1 MNDLPRTQPSSPA
14 TPDSTP
20 NFTPEELRDFASRF
34 TAFVDA
40 MAECSTAGDP
50 AAPSFRTLLS
60 DHLGGPAEQFE
71 AVAKRF
77 PIWRYAD
84 LDIAIEAV
92 LGDDRTI
99 HGINTSEA
107 SYDFTELIAN
117 RYEGFAPGAVQYESV
132 PTDPKARR
140 RVAAEAVSLFVR
152 DGQPM
157 ALLQART
164 GEFGEPVSYVSI
176 LAGGDAA
183 AEAVLTEI
191 AEAMNARSA
200 LRGQVVTFGGG
211 AFGEAAQAVQFHPRP
226 QIAADQVIL
235 PADSLERIRRH
246 VLGISEMAE
255 RLQAAGQHLKRG
267 ILLYGPPGTGKTHTV
282 RHLIGLSVGTTVIML
297 SGESLEAISLA
308 AETARALQPA
318 IVVLEDCDLVAE
330 SRDFSEGT
338 RPLLFEVLDALDG
351 LAGDADVAFVLTTNR
366 AEALE
371 EALVQRPGRI
381 DLAVEIP
388 RPDTSARRAL
398 FELYSQ
404 QLSFSPAA
412 LDEAAERTAGVTAS
426 FVKEAVRR
434 SVVLAALDGRDADD
448 ASLLAAVAELRGD
461 EERLTASLLASGGV
475 DEGLGAG
482 IEDFDG
488 SAGADEFAGGATD
501 FGTAGS

>member
-1 MNDLPRTQPSSPA
+1 MNDTPRTQPIPSA
-14 TPDSTP
+14 TTL
-20 NFTPEELRDFASRF
+20 FTPEELRDFATRF
-34 TAFVDA
+34 SAFVDT
-40 MAECSTAGDP
+40 MAEHSTAGDP
-50 AAPSFRTLLS
+50 ETPSFRTLLS
-60 DHLGGPAEQFE
+60 DHLGSPAEDFE

-77 PIWRYAD
+77 PVWRYAD
-84 LDIAIEAV
+84 LDIGIEAV
-92 LGDDRTI
+92 LGDARTV
-99 HGINTSEA
+99 HGINTDED

-117 RYEGFAPGAVQYESV
+117 RYDNFVPGAVQYESV
-132 PTDPKARR
+132 PTGPEARR
-140 RVAAEAVSLFVR
+140 RVASEAVSLFER

-157 ALLQART
+157 ALLQARS
-164 GEFGEPVSYVSI
+164 GEFGQLVSYVAI
-176 LAGGDAA
+176 LSGDDTA
-183 AEAVLTEI
+183 AEEVLTEI
-191 AEAMNARSA
+191 AEAMNARSTV
-200 LRGQVVTFGGG
+200 RGQVVTFGGG

-255 RLQAAGQHLKRG
+255 QLQAAGQHLKRG

-282 RHLIGLSVGTTVIML
+282 RHLTGLSAGHTVIML
-297 SGESLEAISLA
+297 SGESLQAISLA
-308 AETARALQPA
+308 GETARALQPA

-388 RPDTSARRAL
+388 RPDTAARRAL

-404 QLSFSPAA
+404 QLSFTPAA
-412 LDEAAERTAGVTAS
+412 LDEAAARTEGVTAS

-434 SVVLAALDGRDADD
+434 SVVLAALDGQDADD
-448 ASLLAAVAELRGD
+448 VSLLAAVAELRED
-461 EERLTASLLASGGV
+461 EERLTASLLASGGTG
-475 DEGLGAG
+475 DGFGAG
-482 IEDFDG
+482 DDLGTGDDSGTGEDFG
-488 SAGADEFAGGATD
+488 EGEG
-501 FGTAGS
+501 FGEGDLDW